1 MVSPGKVIGGQDG
14 NTIITGTIIDI
25 VKVGDMTDLPPDFPQ
40 LGSGLAGIAAED
52 VEAYFNMSD
61 WLQAA
66 CEAKGAKMVG
76 GGIGCGQADIDIEL
90 EGHRYNIS
98 IKPIIRGDRAR

>member
-1 MVSPGKVIGGQDG
+1 MADVVNLPYGGDPNMPGSGTTEMPPVFEGG
-14 NTIITGTIIDI
+14 
-25 VKVGDMTDLPPDFPQ
+25 
-40 LGSGLAGIAAED
+40 GLAGIAAED
-52 VEAYFNMSD
+52 IEAFFNMRD

-66 CEAKGAKMVG
+66 CEAKGAKSVG

-98 IKPIIRGDRAR
+98 IRPR